1 MKTTLAEE
9 NEVISDASDKNLHR
23 KIESDFKTVKFI
35 DVDVLLYV
43 YSFIRYVYHPA
54 QEQSLVMCMKPV
66 KKEINRLVDN

>member
-35 DVDVLLYV
+35 NVDVLLYV
-43 YSFIRYVYHPA
+43 YPFIRYGYHPA
-54 QEQSLVMCMKPV
+54 H
-66 KKEINRLVDN
+66 